1 MIKEIFQK
9 KEQRDTKPMYDKIKL
24 LVKAQQKTNFIKP
37 GESHIISNDEWQKI
51 Q

>member
-9 KEQRDTKPMYDKIKL
+9 EDQKDTKPMYDKIKL

-37 GESHIISNDEWQKI
+37 GESHIISNEEWHEV
-51 Q
+51 